1 MGTCILTMTEEK
13 QTLNPGEFKYKLEY
27 DKVRHDLWVTAVFR
41 LPSSLTKRKNTLYY
55 TEEYFDPQI
64 DEIRLPENSTVED
77 WYSHEN
83 GIVLLPSDSYSV
95 KLLIT
100 NVKPEDFAKNVAVL
114 QISQAMRKWQ
124 LIGQFWKWSKTE
136 TDVKEVR
143 ISLSNPEDWNTEKLC
158 DLPEGFV
165 LVNNAKSIC
174 CNIKPPPTN
183 VELIHK
189 MILEKTFATKEYS
202 IKNEKN
208 GPTLVT
214 VVNSSRLAADF
225 ERDLDASDL
234 TDCEAANVSI
244 IRIIPA
250 LDSTEEV
257 TVYTNTKIKRD
268 FPFLVS
274 QDAKTLF
281 DCNHNTDM
289 HVQLFQY
296 LLDSAQ
302 NKEQDDRPVLETK
315 SPDVV
320 IATEASEDSDK
331 VVHTTCEP
339 TAATGGIPASAT
351 K

>member
-41 LPSSLTKRKNTLYY
+41 LPSSLTIRKNTLYY

-100 NVKPEDFAKNVAVL
+100 NVRPEDFAKNVAVL

-165 LVNNAKSIC
+165 LVNNTKSIC

-183 VELIHK
+183 VELIHM

-234 TDCEAANVSI
+234 TGI
-244 IRIIPA
+244 ISKFYI
-250 LDSTEEV
+250 
-257 TVYTNTKIKRD
+257 
-268 FPFLVS
+268 FF
-274 QDAKTLF
+274 
-281 DCNHNTDM
+281 
-289 HVQLFQY
+289 
-296 LLDSAQ
+296 
-302 NKEQDDRPVLETK
+302 
-315 SPDVV
+315 
-320 IATEASEDSDK
+320 
-331 VVHTTCEP
+331 
-339 TAATGGIPASAT
+339 
-351 K
+351 